1 MMKVS
6 GKRNLKGE
14 VKSPLW
20 LPVEIRDE
28 VVEMALRDERSLSYA
43 TQKLLLR
50 GLAAF
55 RRDGSWDEP
64 AASEQQD
71 GKKF

>member
-14 VKSPLW
+14 VKVPLW

-28 VVEMALRDERSLSYA
+28 LVEIVERDERSLSYA

-55 RRDGSWDEP
+55 RRDGLWDEP
-64 AASEQQD
+64 AAGEQ
-71 GKKF
+71 